1 MNTNAVVQLRDVT
14 KRIGSKTIVDHLS
27 FDVLPGEI
35 FGFLGPNGAGKT
47 TTIRMMVGLMSLT
60 EGEVLVNG
68 ISVKKQFEQAMMYVG
83 AIVENPE
90 FYKFLSGYQNLQHF
104 ARMIPGITE
113 ERLKEVIALVRL
125 EHRIYDKVKTYSL
138 GMRQR
143 LGVAQAI
150 LHRPAVLILDEPTNG
165 LDPEG
170 IRELRDY
177 LRELSRKEGI
187 AVIVSS
193 HLLSEM
199 ELMCD
204 RVAIIQ
210 NGRLLDV
217 RSFKEIQS
225 DSRLLEVEFDVDNLE
240 KALQLAAGLAGE
252 QAVHW
257 IPAPPGA
264 AKPYAAESV
273 AVPSAATEPEA
284 DRSDTV
290 QSETAQSEA
299 DRSDNAQSETAQSDT
314 AQPETDQPDITRTA
328 AAVTAAEHVE
338 GTLAVSLK
346 GGREQI
352 AELNGLLVGA
362 GVKVYGIR
370 MHIQSLED
378 QFLEVTRGNQ
388 IV

>member
-1 MNTNAVVQLRDVT
+1 MSQETVIQLRNVT
-14 KRIGSKTIVDHLS
+14 KKIGGKTIVDHLT
-27 FDVLPGEI
+27 FDVPRGEV

-47 TTIRMMVGLMSLT
+47 TTIRMMVGLISMS

-68 ISVKKQFEQAMMYVG
+68 INVNRNFEQAMMHIG

-90 FYKFLSGYQNLQHF
+90 LYKFLTGYQNLIHF
-104 ARMIPGITE
+104 ARMIPGITK
-113 ERLKEVIALVRL
+113 ERIDEVIKLVKL
-125 EHRIYDKVKTYSL
+125 ENRIHDKVKTYSL

-177 LRELSRKEGI
+177 LRDLARNEGT

-210 NGRLLDV
+210 NGKLVNVQRMRDMV
-217 RSFKEIQS
+217 QRQS
-225 DSRLLEVEFDVDNLE
+225 DEASLVVLEVDDPQRAMQILVDTISVTEASVTPESLTLYLQRDQVPDVL
-240 KALQLAAGLAGE
+240 KQLVLGN
-252 QAVHW
+252 VRV
-257 IPAPPGA
+257 
-264 AKPYAAESV
+264 Y
-273 AVPSAATEPEA
+273 SA
-284 DRSDTV
+284 S
-290 QSETAQSEA
+290 TASM
-299 DRSDNAQSETAQSDT
+299 T
-314 AQPETDQPDITRTA
+314 
-328 AAVTAAEHVE
+328 
-338 GTLAVSLK
+338 
-346 GGREQI
+346 
-352 AELNGLLVGA
+352 
-362 GVKVYGIR
+362 
-370 MHIQSLED
+370 LED
-378 QFLEVTRGNQ
+378 KFLELTRGGQ